1 MSKRT
6 NFTTITPLPAGITRG
21 AQNGSLC
28 AQTSA
33 NSYTESVMA
42 TLRNHFE
49 MIDLNPLVIERHKS
63 KPPPHADKEEYHAT
77 WYQITDKI
85 QYMPG
90 AKSSVSY
97 FGCFHD
103 LADGLQTHVYA
114 PAGLEIRGRWTLG
127 GSLPGEPVQPVE
139 IGLGI
144 PRTGLWLREDVDMK
158 CNIILTSFVRKTLKK
173 SHAHLV
179 DRLLE
184 KAQIQEAAAQNERI
198 EQNGQIE
205 QWRRT
210 AGSDISSMSRP
221 QSTISQSFT
230 GMSNDST
237 PSFMSQSTMASSN
250 QKPLPQFPLEQ
261 QNQLPQH
268 PSGHPSPP
276 AQFPLGQHGPVYQ
289 AYASAQQ
296 YQPEQTYGQHSAPIS
311 YAQKAQDHYSGRGY
325 APAPAPVELPAE
337 YTGQQNGPA
346 ELA

>member
-1 MSKRT
+1 
-6 NFTTITPLPAGITRG
+6 
-21 AQNGSLC
+21 
-28 AQTSA
+28 
-33 NSYTESVMA
+33 MA
-42 TLRNHFE
+42 TLRDHFE

-63 KPPPHADKEEYHAT
+63 KPPPNADKEEYHAT

-127 GSLPGEPVQPVE
+127 GSLPGEPLQPVE

-158 CNIILTSFVRKTLKK
+158 CNIVLTSFVRKTLKK

-179 DRLLE
+179 DRLVE
-184 KAQIQEAAAQNERI
+184 KAHIQEAAAENERI

-210 AGSDISSMSRP
+210 AGSDISTMSRP
-221 QSTISQSFT
+221 GSTFAQSFT

-237 PSFMSQSTMASSN
+237 PSFMSQSTMASSH
-250 QKPLPQFPLEQ
+250 QKPLPHFPPGQ
-261 QNQLPQH
+261 
-268 PSGHPSPP
+268 PSPP
-276 AQFPLGQHGPVYQ
+276 AQFPLGQHGPSYQ
-289 AYASAQQ
+289 AYPPAQQ
-296 YQPEQTYGQHSAPIS
+296 RQSEPTYGQYNTHTS
-311 YAQKAQDHYSGRGY
+311 YAQKTQDHYSGRGY
-325 APAPAPVELPAE
+325 APAPAPVELPA
-337 YTGQQNGPA
+337 QNPGHQVGPA

>member
-1 MSKRT
+1 
-6 NFTTITPLPAGITRG
+6 
-21 AQNGSLC
+21 
-28 AQTSA
+28 
-33 NSYTESVMA
+33 MA

-144 PRTGLWLREDVDMK
+144 PKQGLWLREDVDMK

-179 DRLLE
+179 DRLVE
-184 KAQIQEAAAQNERI
+184 KAHIQEAAAQNERA

-210 AGSDISSMSRP
+210 AGSDTSSISRP
-221 QSTISQSFT
+221 ESTLHARSFT
-230 GMSNDST
+230 GMSNGST
-237 PSFMSQSTMASSN
+237 PSLASKNTMVSLDQKALPPFPPHSSQS
-250 QKPLPQFPLEQ
+250 PLPQ
-261 QNQLPQH
+261 LPY
-268 PSGHPSPP
+268 GHQSPP
-276 AQFPLGQHGPVYQ
+276 PQFPLGQHGPSYQ
-289 AYASAQQ
+289 AYAPPASQSYAPQQ
-296 YQPEQTYGQHSAPIS
+296 IYDQESAPNFCASPDESHPPQQTHNLRGAPSS
-311 YAQKAQDHYSGRGY
+311 YAQKMQDHYSGRGY
-325 APAPAPVELPAE
+325 APAPAPVELPAQSS
-337 YTGQQNGPA
+337 GQQNRQQNGPV